1 MPIEAEIEG
10 YGILEFPDGTSED
23 VIQSVVKRT
32 LSERSQSQ
40 PTASPATIADMRRRE
55 EQPGFGQPIP
65 QSEEP
70 DQGPAQFGQPFP
82 LANRPQSPVG
92 SIEQLNLAVEQSANI
107 GRIGRTNFN
116 FSQQEPP
123 VDQNKTPV
131 DFNDPKFENKDLLKE
146 SLILGPQSAAKLQ
159 ARREQKY
166 GSMPPAGPGQYV
178 FSRPAPESDLSP
190 EEAAYL
196 SKERSGKARQY
207 AGTAVRYGVPVGVGL
222 ATGGLGPL
230 AAYGLTG
237 AANVASEAGAEML
250 QDGELNYGN
259 ILGSAANIPSYGKI
273 SSSSANPIRK
283 GIESALNIFNEE
295 ISGSKFKTLLKSGL
309 KGATESGV
317 QASIENSLSD
327 AQNQQSV
334 LERALKGGI
343 VNPALGGA
351 FKVLGAGYR
360 TAIGGDPSVL
370 KFLGQLNRPFVQQTL
385 KNRSDELAKTFKA
398 NPGIDL
404 RYTDDLAKMFYSPEI
419 HATDESV
426 QAFGKRLQ
434 DFIVASVI
442 TGRRAGL
449 TPADLAK
456 EISET
461 LNKTAIKVGD
471 QGDLLIESITRD
483 LTTAHSALQDNI
495 DNRLKKNPELK
506 NLINEARN
514 FEGRKS
520 TEIVAEETT
529 IANLRREQADLSNT
543 DVVESNRLSNEINAA
558 EQRKL
563 KFEQDD
569 LTFKGRQPAGA
580 YGTGVKLKDLIGL
593 EYKDFKADQTKGWD
607 GLKKR
612 WANITVT
619 IDKVDPDGNPVF
631 VKDKVTGKATDVVE
645 KETFTFDQ
653 IKQKRTDILARF
665 DFQSTIQQ
673 GSFPQYEQLR
683 KQNDLITKAL
693 ENDLDVA
700 SDLKIQNASFA
711 KGIKR
716 FQPSHIQKLTREEG
730 WAEGTPETLDKI
742 ISSRGPTYLNELKNA
757 LGGRYSEG
765 KKDLSDYIFNQQI
778 SKVKNP
784 EEFVNQLLLSQQ
796 GVGSANL
803 SQEVAKE
810 FFPDLDIYKIVAGKY
825 KDEIASIASLKN
837 EISQKE
843 IGVKE
848 ASKDIEGGI
857 VGSQK
862 RKDEIEKE
870 ISDYKKELQTKEN
883 KIAGELKQTGEE
895 SKALSKLIAL
905 QTSIKNGSGNFK
917 FKNTDFEFI
926 QRNSANAKDLIDNLT
941 KYVDFQNSESTV
953 FAKRVK
959 DLIGIAGGGARF
971 EGSDFPPES
980 MVDHIMGT
988 LKSKN
993 PADGR
998 RIMNLM
1004 TPELQ
1009 EDVKALFTS
1018 KLLQEVTDGKKIDTK
1033 KLRTLISA
1041 NVKDND
1047 FYGAAELFLGQKGI
1061 TQLKT
1066 IATQLDTFQ
1075 PDNVIAENILYL
1087 LGGGGAA
1094 ALSYFTDQA
1103 VVSGIAASS
1112 LTAFG
1117 AYRAKKQIFNVLDKF
1132 RAYTIDKALKN
1143 PDYVKAASAPIDQLT
1158 SEQIK
1163 KYENYIP
1170 RLMKLAYDKWQI
1182 ADDFEVI
1189 KEVEKTDIAF

>member
-1 MPIEAEIEG
+1 MAKI
-10 YGILEFPDGTSED
+10 TSPSGRVYQWNKPTPPTKDD
-23 VIQSVVKRT
+23 VDSLVAYD
-32 LSERSQSQ
+32 SQLGGQQ
-40 PTASPATIADMRRRE
+40 PTAAPATTGEMRRRE

-70 DQGPAQFGQPFP
+70 DQGPPQVGQPFP

-92 SIEQLNLAVEQSANI
+92 SLEQLNLAVEQSGNI

-116 FSQQEPP
+116 FSQNEGR
-123 VDQNKTPV
+123 VDY
-131 DFNDPKFENKDLLKE
+131 NDPKFENKDLLKE

-159 ARREQKY
+159 DRRERQS
-166 GSMPPAGPGQYV
+166 GSLPPAAPGQYS
-178 FSRPAPESDLSP
+178 FSRPIPESDLNP

-196 SKERSGKARQY
+196 SKERSGRASQY
-207 AGTAVRYGVPVGVGL
+207 AGTAVRYGVPAAATL
-222 ATGGLGPL
+222 MTGGMAPL
-230 AAYGLTG
+230 AATG
-237 AANVASEAGAEML
+237 VIGGVSMLSEAGAEKL

-259 ILGSAANIPSYGKI
+259 ILAAGVNIPSYGKI
-273 SSSSANPIRK
+273 NSGSSNPIRK
-283 GIESALNIFNEE
+283 GIDSALNLFNEE
-295 ISGSKFKTLLKSGL
+295 ISGSKFKTTLKSIL

-317 QASIENSLSD
+317 QAKIENAFLD
-327 AQNQQSV
+327 EKNQESI

-351 FKVLGAGYR
+351 FKGAGAAYR
-360 TAIGGDPSVL
+360 TFAGADPSFT

-385 KNRSDELAKTFKA
+385 KNRSDELVKTFTA

-434 DFIVASVI
+434 DFIVDSVI
-442 TGRRAGL
+442 KGRRAGL

-456 EISET
+456 EISDT
-461 LNKTAIKVGD
+461 LNKTAKNVGD

-495 DNRLKKNPELK
+495 DNRLKKNPEIAT
-506 NLINEARN
+506 LINEARK

-520 TEIVAEETT
+520 TEILDVEAT
-529 IANLRREQADLSNT
+529 IADLRKQRSDLSNA
-543 DVVESNRLSNEINAA
+543 DVAESIRLSSEIDAA
-558 EQRKL
+558 EKRKL

-569 LTFKGRQPAGA
+569 LTFVGRKPASS
-580 YGTGVKLKDLIGL
+580 YGTGVKLKNLIDL
-593 EYKDFKADQTKGWD
+593 EYKDFKADQTTGWD
-607 GLKKR
+607 GLKER
-612 WANITVT
+612 WSGITV
-619 IDKVDPDGNPVF
+619 KVDRVGPDGLPIY
-631 VKDKVTGKATDVVE
+631 VKDSSGNPTSVIDT
-645 KETFTFDQ
+645 ETLTFDQ
-653 IKQKRTDILARF
+653 IKQRRTDLLNGF
-665 DFQSTIQQ
+665 NFESTIQQ
-673 GSFPQYEQLR
+673 GTFPQYEQLK

-693 ENDLDVA
+693 EKDPDIA
-700 SDLKIQNASFA
+700 SDLKTQNASFA

-716 FQPSHIQKLTREEG
+716 FQPSHIQKLTRPEG
-730 WAEGTPETLDKI
+730 WANGTPETLDQI
-742 ISSRGPTYLNELKNA
+742 IGSRGTTYLNELKNA
-757 LGGRYSEG
+757 LGNRYSEG

-778 SKVKNP
+778 GKINNP

-796 GVGSANL
+796 GVGTANL

-810 FFPDLDIYKIVAGKY
+810 FFPDLDVYKIVAGKY

-837 EISQKE
+837 EIAQKE
-843 IGVKE
+843 MGVKE
-848 ASKDIEGGI
+848 ASRDIEGGI
-857 VGSQK
+857 LDSQK

-870 ISDYKKELQTKEN
+870 ISDYKKQLQTKE
-883 KIAGELKQTGEE
+883 KEVADKFKQTGEE

-917 FKNTDFEFI
+917 FKGTDIDFI
-926 QRNSANAKDLIDNLT
+926 QRNSASAKDLIDNLT
-941 KYVDFQNSESTV
+941 KYIDFQNSESTA

-959 DLIGIAGGGARF
+959 SLIGSGQKF
-971 EGSDFPPES
+971 EGSNFDPSS

-988 LKSKN
+988 LKDKN
-993 PADGR
+993 PAEGR
-998 RIMNLM
+998 RIINLM

-1009 EDVKALFTS
+1009 EDVKALFTL

-1033 KLRTLISA
+1033 RLRTIISE
-1041 NVKDND
+1041 NVKGND
-1047 FYGAAELFLGQKGI
+1047 FYGAAELFLGPKGI

-1075 PDNVIAENILYL
+1075 PNNVIAENIFTL
-1087 LGGGGAA
+1087 LSVGGAA
-1094 ALSYFTDQA
+1094 SLSYLSSQA
-1103 VVSGIAASS
+1103 LGQTLVAGGAG
-1112 LTAFG
+1112 LFG
-1117 AYRAKKQIFNVLDKF
+1117 AYHAKKQVFNALDKF

-1143 PDYVKAASAPIDQLT
+1143 PDYVKAASTPIDKLT

-1170 RLMKLAYDKWQI
+1170 RLMKLAYDKYQI
-1182 ADDFEVI
+1182 ADDFKPVKDTSYNENLPLQ
-1189 KEVEKTDIAF
+1189 ER